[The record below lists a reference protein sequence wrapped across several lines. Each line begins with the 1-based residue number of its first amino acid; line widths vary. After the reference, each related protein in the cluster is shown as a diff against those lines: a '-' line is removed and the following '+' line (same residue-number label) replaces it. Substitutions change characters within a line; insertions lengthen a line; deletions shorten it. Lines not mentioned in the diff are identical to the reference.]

1 MYNTMKNRESWQ
13 LETESAKFYEEYFVP
28 ALFAQWAPR
37 SVRMAE
43 IKPGDH
49 VLDVATGTGLV
60 ARFAANQ
67 VGPKGSVTGYDL
79 NPGMLKVAASIAPQI
94 QWAQGPAEKL
104 PFPADTFDAVTCQF
118 GLMFFQDRAAAVREM
133 YRVLKPGRLLAIGVW
148 DKLENTPGYSAFV
161 DLLATVGGENA
172 ADVLR
177 APFDLGEKDDLFEVF
192 RRAGVPKPDVQTQE
206 GNAKFPSINT
216 WVECDILASP
226 IKNLLSGD
234 QYEALLKRA
243 EKTLNPFTGAR
254 GAVEFKAP
262 VHFAVLKKLG

>member
-1 MYNTMKNRESWQ
+1 MKNRESWQ

-37 SVRMAE
+37 SVRMAG

-79 NPGMLKVAASIAPQI
+79 NPGMLAVASSIAPQI
-94 QWAQGPAEKL
+94 QWIQGPAEKM
-104 PFPADTFDAVTCQF
+104 PFQANMFDALTCQF
-118 GLMFFQDRAAAVREM
+118 GLMFFQDRVASVREM
-133 YRVLKPGRLLAIGVW
+133 YRVLKPGGMLVIVVW
-148 DKLENTPGYSAFV
+148 DSLKNTPGYSAFV
-161 DLLATVGGENA
+161 RLLATVGGENA

-177 APFDLGEKDDLFEVF
+177 TPFDLGEKNELVDVF
-192 RRAGVPKPDVQTQE
+192 QRAGIPIPDIQTQD
-206 GNAKFPSINT
+206 GNVKFPSIDA
-216 WVECDILASP
+216 WVECEVLASP

-234 QYEALLKRA
+234 QYEALLKNA
-243 EKTLNPFTGAR
+243 EKTLNPFTGP
-254 GAVEFKAP
+254 GGTVEFKAP
-262 VHFAVLKKLG
+262 VHVAVLKKLG